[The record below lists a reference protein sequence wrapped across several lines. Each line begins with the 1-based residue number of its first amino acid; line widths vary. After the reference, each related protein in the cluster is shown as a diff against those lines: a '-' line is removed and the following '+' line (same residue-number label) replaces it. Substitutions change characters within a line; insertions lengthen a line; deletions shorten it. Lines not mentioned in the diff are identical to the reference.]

1 MGNSLVVQWL
11 GLSTFTIVAW
21 FQSLVWELRSTSCTA
36 GPKKKRATDSEKFST
51 HIIYIPILYV
61 ICMYI
66 MRYIWQ
72 IIWIKTISRNLGGFP
87 GGSVVKSPP
96 ANEESWVRSLIQ
108 EGPTLGGAA
117 RPVCHSCWACARE
130 TGSCDRWA
138 HVQQLLELP
147 QPGAP
152 CSTTRETTAMRTTHC
167 NEEWP
172 SPVSTGENPVQ

>member
-21 FQSLVWELRSTSCTA
+21 FQSLVWEQA
-36 GPKKKRATDSEKFST
+36 AQQDQKKKGPQIVKSST
-51 HIIYIPILYV
+51 HIIYIPILYT

-130 TGSCDRWA
+130 TGSCDCWA

-152 CSTTRETTAMRTTHC
+152 CSTTREATAMKTTHC